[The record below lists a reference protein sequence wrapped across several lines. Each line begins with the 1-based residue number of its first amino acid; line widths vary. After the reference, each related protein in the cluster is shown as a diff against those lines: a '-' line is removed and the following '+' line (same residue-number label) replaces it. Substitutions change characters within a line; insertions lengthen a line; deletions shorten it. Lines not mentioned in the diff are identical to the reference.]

1 MRNLKRH
8 RNFGIAAHIDAGKT
22 TTTERILYY
31 TGEIHKIGEVHDGG
45 SVTDHMKEEKDR
57 GITITAATIA
67 CEWTFPTIQ
76 GKKTDNT
83 QDYTFN
89 IIDTPGHVDF
99 TIEVE
104 RSMRVLDGLVA
115 LFSAVDGVEPQSE
128 TVWRQA
134 NRYNVPR
141 IGFVNKMDR
150 IGADFLN
157 VVTQVREMLGANP
170 LPLQIPI
177 GAEDNFIGVVDLITM
192 KAIIWEEENYGF
204 TYNESEIPKEM
215 IEEATF
221 WRSNLLETISYYD
234 DDVMTKFF
242 ENPSSITEEEIHNVI
257 RNATLSIQII
267 PMMCG
272 SAYKNKGVQSVLDAV
287 VRYLPSPVDT
297 EDTKGIDPNTDLEIT
312 RKTDNNEPFS
322 ALAFKVVSDDHAAT
336 ITYLRCYSGTI
347 NSGDNVL
354 NLRTGKKERINRIL
368 QMQSN
373 KKNNI
378 DIIEAGDIVAIA
390 GAREIRTG
398 DTLCDEKNP
407 IMLENMFIPE
417 PVISLAVEPK
427 TLAEMNAMSLAISKL
442 VQEDPTLRVKTDAN
456 SGQTVLSGMGE
467 LHLEI
472 IVSRMKTQFNVD
484 VNTGDPQVSY
494 KECFTKTI
502 KHREIYKKQTG
513 GRGKFADIEFEI
525 GPADDE
531 FLSLDKG
538 RFQFINNI
546 VGGSIPKEF
555 IGSIQ
560 KGFESCMNNG
570 VLRGYPVDNMKIRI
584 YDGSFHNVDSDAMSF
599 ELCAKEAF
607 RGVGNNASPVLMEP
621 IMKMEVCTPD
631 MFVGGIMGDLNKRR
645 ASTEGIDERSNLKVI
660 KTKVPLS
667 ELMGYVTEMR
677 SLSSGRGTAHM
688 EFSHYTPVSKIQA
701 DKLLSA

>member
-1 MRNLKRH
+1 MKNLSRH

-31 TGEIHKIGEVHDGG
+31 TGEIHNMGEVHNGE
-45 SVTDHMKEEKDR
+45 SKTDHMQEEKDR

-67 CEWTFPTIQ
+67 CEWKFPTIQ
-76 GKKTDNT
+76 GRETKDTKN
-83 QDYTFN
+83 YTFN

-134 NRYNVPR
+134 NRYKVPR

-157 VVTQVREMLGANP
+157 VNKQVTEMLGANP
-170 LPLQIPI
+170 IPIQIPI
-177 GAEDNFIGVVDLITM
+177 GAEDNFIGVIDLVTM
-192 KAIIWEEENYGF
+192 KAIIWEEDNFGF
-204 TYNESEIPKEM
+204 TYNESDIPSNM
-215 IEEATF
+215 VEEAIF
-221 WRSNLLETISYYD
+221 WRNNLIEKISYYD
-234 DDVMTKFF
+234 MDLMDKFF
-242 ENPSSITEEEIHNVI
+242 EAPDTITEEEIHNTI
-257 RNATLSIQII
+257 RKATLSIEII

-287 VRYLPSPVDT
+287 VRYLPSPIDT
-297 EDTKGIDPNTDLEIT
+297 EDTKGLDPNTELEIT
-312 RKTDNNEPFS
+312 RKTSNSEPFS

-336 ITYLRCYSGTI
+336 ITYLRCYSGI
-347 NSGDNVL
+347 LNSGENVL

-378 DIIEAGDIVAIA
+378 NIIEAGDIVAIA
-390 GAREIRTG
+390 GARDIRTG

-407 IMLENMFIPE
+407 IILENMFVPE

-442 VQEDPTLRVKTDAN
+442 VQEDPTLRVRTDIN
-456 SGQTVLSGMGE
+456 SGQTILSGMGE
-467 LHLEI
+467 LHLDI
-472 IVSRMKTQFNVD
+472 IVSRMKTQFNVE

-502 KHREIYKKQTG
+502 NHRETYKKQTG

-525 GPADDE
+525 GPADEE
-531 FLSLDKG
+531 FLKLDKG
-538 RFQFINNI
+538 RFQFVNNI

-560 KGFESCMNNG
+560 KGFESCMDSG

-607 RGVGNNASPVLMEP
+607 REVASKASPVLMEP

-631 MFVGGIMGDLNKRR
+631 AFIGGIMGDLNRRR
-645 ASTEGIDERSNLKVI
+645 AETEGIEERNNLKVI

-688 EFSHYTPVSKIQA
+688 EFSHYTSVSKNIA
-701 DKLLSA
+701 EKLLSA

>member
-1 MRNLKRH
+1 MKNLKRH

-31 TGEIHKIGEVHDGG
+31 TGEIHKIGEVHEGG

-67 CEWTFPTIQ
+67 CEWKFPTIQ
-76 GKKTDNT
+76 GKETDKTE
-83 QDYTFN
+83 DYTFN

-150 IGADFLN
+150 VGADFLN

-177 GAEDNFIGVVDLITM
+177 GAEDNFVGVIDLITM
-192 KAIIWEEENYGF
+192 KAIIWEEANYGF

-215 IEEATF
+215 LEEARF
-221 WRSNLLETISYYD
+221 WRNNLLETVSYYD
-234 DDVMTKFF
+234 DQLMTKFF
-242 ENPSSITEEEIHNVI
+242 ENPSTIEEEEIHNAI
-257 RNATLSIQII
+257 RKATLSIEII

-297 EDTKGIDPNTDLEIT
+297 EDTKGIDPNTSSEIT

-347 NSGDNVL
+347 NSGDSVL

-378 DIIEAGDIVAIA
+378 NIIEAGDIVAIA

-407 IMLENMFIPE
+407 IMLENMFIPD

-442 VQEDPTLRVKTDAN
+442 VQEDPTLRVRTDIN

-502 KHREIYKKQTG
+502 NHREIYKKQTG

-525 GPADDE
+525 GPADEE
-531 FLSLDKG
+531 FLALDKG
-538 RFQFINNI
+538 RFQFVNNI

-560 KGFESCMNNG
+560 KGFETCMSNG
-570 VLRGYPVDNMKIRI
+570 ILRGYPVDNMKIRI
-584 YDGSFHNVDSDAMSF
+584 YDGSFHNVDSDAISF

-607 RGVGNNASPVLMEP
+607 REIGSKAGPVLMEP

-645 ASTEGIDERSNLKVI
+645 AATEGIEERSNLKVI

-688 EFSHYTPVSKIQA
+688 EFSHYTAVSKAQA
-701 DKLLSA
+701 DKLLA

>member
-1 MRNLKRH
+1 MKNLKRH

-45 SVTDHMKEEKDR
+45 AVTDHMKEEKER

-67 CEWTFPTIQ
+67 CEWKFPTIQ
-76 GKKTDNT
+76 GKEIETT

-150 IGADFLN
+150 VGADFFN
-157 VVTQVREMLGANP
+157 VVKQVKEMLGANP

-177 GAEDNFIGVVDLITM
+177 GVEDNFIGVVDLIRM
-192 KAIIWEEENYGF
+192 KAVIWKEENYGF
-204 TYNESEIPKEM
+204 TYNESEIPQD
-215 IEEATF
+215 ILDEAIR
-221 WRSNLLETISYYD
+221 WRNNLLETISYYD
-234 DDVMTKFF
+234 DELMTKFF
-242 ENPSSITEEEIHNVI
+242 ENSNLITEEEIHNTI
-257 RNATLSIQII
+257 RKATLNIEII
-267 PMMCG
+267 PIMCG
-272 SAYKNKGVQSVLDAV
+272 SAYKNKGIQSLLDAV

-297 EDTKGIDPNTDLEIT
+297 EDTKGIDPNTDLEII

-336 ITYLRCYSGTI
+336 ITYLRCYSGI
-347 NSGDNVL
+347 LNSGDNVL

-373 KKNNI
+373 KKNNVN
-378 DIIEAGDIVAIA
+378 IIEAGDIVAIA
-390 GAREIRTG
+390 GARDIRTG

-407 IMLENMFIPE
+407 IILENMFIPD
-417 PVISLAVEPK
+417 PVISIAVEPK
-427 TLAEMNAMSLAISKL
+427 TLAEMNNMSIAISKL
-442 VQEDPTLRVKTDAN
+442 VQEDPTLRVKTDEN
-456 SGQTVLSGMGE
+456 SGQTILSGMGE
-467 LHLEI
+467 LHLDI
-472 IVSRMKTQFNVD
+472 IVSRMKSQFNVD
-484 VNTGDPQVSY
+484 VNVGNPQVSY
-494 KECFTKTI
+494 KEAFTKTI
-502 KHREIYKKQTG
+502 SYRSMYKKQTG

-525 GPADDE
+525 GPADEE
-531 FLSLDKG
+531 FLILNKG
-538 RFQFINNI
+538 RFQFVNNI

-584 YDGSFHNVDSDAMSF
+584 YDGSFHNVDSDAMAF

-607 RGVGNNASPVLMEP
+607 REISNKACPVLMEP
-621 IMKMEVCTPD
+621 IMKMEICIPD
-631 MFVGGIMGDLNKRR
+631 LFVGGIIGDLNKRR
-645 ASTEGIDERSNLKVI
+645 AATEGIEERNNLKVV

-667 ELMGYVTEMR
+667 ELMSYTTQMR

-688 EFSHYTPVSKIQA
+688 EFSHYMAVSKIQA
-701 DKLLSA
+701 DKLLV